1 MGVVYEGHDP
11 MIERAVALKVL
22 RLDEGN
28 AELAAK
34 LRMRFRREAQAAGR
48 LSHPGIVAIH
58 EYGEDGAAGTAFI
71 AMELVRGRDL
81 KSAFDAGN
89 RFTLEQTA
97 RLMAELLAALQH
109 AHERGVVHRDIKP
122 GNIILIEGGGV
133 KVADFG
139 IARLDTSELT
149 QLGSVLGTVSHMAP
163 EQLTGEPVDGRS
175 DLYSCG
181 VILYQLLTGER
192 PFGGPPASLM
202 HKVLHEQPVPPSQR
216 APALPV
222 ALDAVVLK
230 AMAKEPA
237 QRHADAR
244 TFAAALHAALADPRR
259 GSTPN
264 PAAEE
269 ATVVLPRADERAV
282 AASAARDTTLPLSSS
297 SSAPAA
303 STSTSTSA
311 PSPSP
316 SPSPSA
322 TATAASPLPSTTT
335 PISDASGR
343 SRARRVGLAVLGV
356 LVVVAAGTVGYRLFF
371 FDRASEAAGVATA
384 SLPPTTMR
392 PGAPADVAPSA
403 PPAMPAERVAAAPE
417 SAAVPTAPT
426 ESAAAS
432 GSPLSS
438 ASPPLAPA
446 PRPSPRPVPNVAPAT
461 AETEP
466 KRPAAAAIAPETVP
480 PARPIPAEPARPAPM
495 AIAPQPVRPAPIA
508 PASPTTTR
516 VFPPSAAAAA
526 SEARPIAAATE
537 ARPMVAAPPSK
548 TALAP
553 PSASPRNATAI
564 TTPPAPVPARASS
577 PVTGP
582 SLAARPSPATPP
594 SLAARPG
601 PATPPSPAAQP
612 TPATPPGPAQV
623 LAGRSSR
630 DGRSYGAADPIAPLP
645 DAPAPA
651 PAPRLEARIAP
662 ADAASL
668 SRAPASAPAAAPTAP
683 RAELECLDEARGGN
697 ARCQVV
703 VGHLYRSGRGVPRD
717 PAEAARWYRKAAEQG
732 SDAGQYELGVMH
744 ENGVGVVR
752 NPREAVAWYR
762 KAAVQG
768 HARAQNMLGRA
779 YENALA
785 GQPNLVLAADW
796 YRKAA
801 EQNLPIAEYNLG
813 RLYLSG
819 RGVFKDT
826 ARGQALLQKAADAGE
841 PNAMVQVAEMY
852 ARGEGKP
859 RDGDRAARLYREALG
874 RAGLNDR
881 NREAAERAL
890 ASNR

>member
-1 MGVVYEGHDP
+1 MQAPERLGKYLIRRELGRGAMGVVYEGYDP
-11 MIERAVALKVL
+11 LIERAVALKVL

-28 AELAAK
+28 AELAAE

-48 LSHPGIVAIH
+48 LNHPGIVAIH

-81 KSAFDAGN
+81 KTAFDAGT
-89 RFTLEQTA
+89 RFTLQQTG

-122 GNIILIEGGGV
+122 GNVILLEGGGV

-192 PFGGPPASLM
+192 PFNGPPASLM

-237 QRHADAR
+237 RRHADAR
-244 TFAAALHAALADPRR
+244 TFAAALHAALAEPRP
-259 GSTPN
+259 GATPT

-269 ATVVLPRADERAV
+269 ATVLLPRAAERAV
-282 AASAARDTTLPLSSS
+282 AASAPGDMTLPQARPSSPPTA
-297 SSAPAA
+297 SAPLPPPPPP
-303 STSTSTSA
+303 ST
-311 PSPSP
+311 SPSP
-316 SPSPSA
+316 LPLPLPL
-322 TATAASPLPSTTT
+322 PLPSTTT
-335 PISDASGR
+335 SISIGSRR
-343 SRARRVGLAVLGV
+343 SRARRVGLTVLGV
-356 LVVVAAGTVGYRLFF
+356 LGVVAAGAGGYRLFVF
-371 FDRASEAAGVATA
+371 ESASEPAAVATA

-392 PGAPADVAPSA
+392 PSAPADVAPSQA
-403 PPAMPAERVAAAPE
+403 PAMPAERVATAPE
-417 SAAVPTAPT
+417 SAPAPAQA
-426 ESAAAS
+426 ESAAAPDS
-432 GSPLSS
+432 ALSS
-438 ASPPLAPA
+438 VSPPFPPGPTPPPRLVPKPAPA
-446 PRPSPRPVPNVAPAT
+446 P

-466 KRPAAAAIAPETVP
+466 KRPAAVAIAPETVR
-480 PARPIPAEPARPAPM
+480 PARPIPAEPARPPPM
-495 AIAPQPVRPAPIA
+495 AIAPQPVRPAPITPA
-508 PASPTTTR
+508 PPATTR
-516 VFPPSAAAAA
+516 VPPAAAAA
-526 SEARPIAAATE
+526 SEARPMAAASE
-537 ARPMVAAPPSK
+537 AQPTVAAPPAK
-548 TALAP
+548 TGPAL

-564 TTPPAPVPARASS
+564 TASPAPMPA
-577 PVTGP
+577 TP
-582 SLAARPSPATPP
+582 SSPATA
-594 SLAARPG
+594 STL
-601 PATPPSPAAQP
+601 ATPPSPAARS
-612 TPATPPGPAQV
+612 TPAMPPSPAQV
-623 LAGRSSR
+623 LAGRSAR
-630 DGRSYGAADPIAPLP
+630 DVRPYGAADPIAPLP
-645 DAPAPA
+645 DAPAPV

-662 ADAASL
+662 ADAARS
-668 SRAPASAPAAAPTAP
+668 SRAPASAPGAEPAVP
-683 RAELECLDEARGGN
+683 RAEPECLEEARRGN

-703 VGHLYRSGRGVPRD
+703 VGNLYRAGRGVPRD

-744 ENGVGVVR
+744 ENGLGVVR

-762 KAAVQG
+762 KAAAQG

-819 RGVFKDT
+819 RGVFKDV
-826 ARGQALLQKAADAGE
+826 AKGQALLQKAAEAGE

-859 RDGDRAARLYREALG
+859 RDRDQAARLYREALG